1 MSKNFHFFY
10 TAVTLK
16 IRSRSPK
23 PNRFFVMSQLHTHAN
38 LVRIQPLVHKI
49 LCSQELK
56 CDADANADPNA
67 DANTNGICTKN
78 NMYHS
83 PKARGGGDGG
93 WGEGGGGGGA
103 GNHTKKDVPTSEW
116 GTS

>member
-1 MSKNFHFFY
+1 
-10 TAVTLK
+10 
-16 IRSRSPK
+16 
-23 PNRFFVMSQLHTHAN
+23 MSQLHTHAN

-83 PKARGGGDGG
+83 PKARGGGGRG
-93 WGEGGGGGGA
+93 VGGGGGQEI
-103 GNHTKKDVPTSEW
+103 TQKKMTHIWMGYIIKLLVAKMS
-116 GTS
+116 